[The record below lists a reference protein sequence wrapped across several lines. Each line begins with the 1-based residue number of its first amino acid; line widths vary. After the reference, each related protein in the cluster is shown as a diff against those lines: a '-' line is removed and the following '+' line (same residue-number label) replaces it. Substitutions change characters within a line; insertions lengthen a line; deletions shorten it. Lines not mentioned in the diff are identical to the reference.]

1 MPDAPPAIL
10 IADAEGNLVET
21 NLSAEHLLGDRPAG
35 SCREL
40 LERQNATRDLPC
52 DEHCTE
58 LLVGRGIE
66 RARRSRILLQ
76 GKPATLTCTP
86 SGDKVVCLV
95 SPDEVNARGPW
106 EQLTPREV
114 QVLKEI
120 AEGNETP
127 AIAQTLGVSEAT
139 VRTHVQHMRQKLGVA
154 TRAGIVAKAFRMG
167 WLR

>member
-1 MPDAPPAIL
+1 MC
-10 IADAEGNLVET
+10 V
-21 NLSAEHLLGDRPAG
+21 
-35 SCREL
+35 
-40 LERQNATRDLPC
+40 
-52 DEHCTE
+52 
-58 LLVGRGIE
+58 V
-66 RARRSRILLQ
+66 SR
-76 GKPATLTCTP
+76 
-86 SGDKVVCLV
+86 
-95 SPDEVNARGPW
+95 DEVNARGPW

-127 AIAQTLGVSEAT
+127 AIAQTLEVSEAT